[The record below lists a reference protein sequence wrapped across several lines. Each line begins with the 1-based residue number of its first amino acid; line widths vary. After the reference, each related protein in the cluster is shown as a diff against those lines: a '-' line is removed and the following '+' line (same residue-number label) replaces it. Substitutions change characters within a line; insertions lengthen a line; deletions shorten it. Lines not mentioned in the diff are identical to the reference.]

1 MKPSQV
7 YIFKCPANV
16 RIVDIFLK
24 IVDNVDIVV
33 NIPTLLFNE
42 SAISL
47 VDKLLFFSFPIQ
59 RTLFKNIKE
68 GFILSK

>member
-1 MKPSQV
+1 MELCINSPNLSQV
-7 YIFKCPANV
+7 YILQRTLNV

-42 SAISL
+42 NAIFMWISL
-47 VDKLLFFSFPIQ
+47 YLGEQ
-59 RTLFKNIKE
+59 
-68 GFILSK
+68 

>member
-1 MKPSQV
+1 MELCINSTNLSQV
-7 YIFKCPANV
+7 YISQRTLNV

-42 SAISL
+42 NVIFMWISL
-47 VDKLLFFSFPIQ
+47 YLREQ
-59 RTLFKNIKE
+59 
-68 GFILSK
+68 

>member
-1 MKPSQV
+1 MWITFSTKFMELCINSPNLSQV
-7 YIFKCPANV
+7 YILQRTLNV

-42 SAISL
+42 NAIFMWISL
-47 VDKLLFFSFPIQ
+47 YLREQ
-59 RTLFKNIKE
+59 
-68 GFILSK
+68 

>member
-1 MKPSQV
+1 MELGINSTSLSQV
-7 YIFKCPANV
+7 YILQRTLNV

-42 SAISL
+42 NAIFMWISL
-47 VDKLLFFSFPIQ
+47 YLREQ
-59 RTLFKNIKE
+59 
-68 GFILSK
+68 

>member
-1 MKPSQV
+1 MKLCINSTNLSQV
-7 YIFKCPANV
+7 YILQRTLNV

-42 SAISL
+42 NAIFMWISL
-47 VDKLLFFSFPIQ
+47 YLREQ
-59 RTLFKNIKE
+59 
-68 GFILSK
+68 

>member
-1 MKPSQV
+1 MELCINSPNLSQV
-7 YIFKCPANV
+7 YILQRTLNV

-42 SAISL
+42 SAIFMWISL
-47 VDKLLFFSFPIQ
+47 YLREQ
-59 RTLFKNIKE
+59 
-68 GFILSK
+68 

>member
-1 MKPSQV
+1 MELCINSTNLSQV
-7 YIFKCPANV
+7 YILQRTLNI

-42 SAISL
+42 NAIFMWISL
-47 VDKLLFFSFPIQ
+47 YLREQ
-59 RTLFKNIKE
+59 
-68 GFILSK
+68 

>member
-1 MKPSQV
+1 MELCINSTNLSQV
-7 YIFKCPANV
+7 YILQRTLNV

-42 SAISL
+42 NVIFMWISL
-47 VDKLLFFSFPIQ
+47 YLREQ
-59 RTLFKNIKE
+59 
-68 GFILSK
+68 

>member
-1 MKPSQV
+1 MELCINSTNLSQV
-7 YIFKCPANV
+7 YISQRTLNV

-42 SAISL
+42 NAIFMWISL
-47 VDKLLFFSFPIQ
+47 YLREQ
-59 RTLFKNIKE
+59 
-68 GFILSK
+68 

>member
-1 MKPSQV
+1 MELCINSTNFSQV
-7 YIFKCPANV
+7 YISQRTLNV

-42 SAISL
+42 NVIFMWISL
-47 VDKLLFFSFPIQ
+47 YLREQ
-59 RTLFKNIKE
+59 
-68 GFILSK
+68 

>member
-1 MKPSQV
+1 MELCINSPTLSQV
-7 YIFKCPANV
+7 YILQRTLNV

-42 SAISL
+42 NAIFMWISL
-47 VDKLLFFSFPIQ
+47 YLREQ
-59 RTLFKNIKE
+59 
-68 GFILSK
+68 

>member
-1 MKPSQV
+1 MWITLSTQFMELCINSTNLSQV
-7 YIFKCPANV
+7 YILQRTLNV

-42 SAISL
+42 NAIFMWISL
-47 VDKLLFFSFPIQ
+47 YLREQ
-59 RTLFKNIKE
+59 
-68 GFILSK
+68 

>member
-1 MKPSQV
+1 MELCINSPHLSQV
-7 YIFKCPANV
+7 YILQRTLNV

-42 SAISL
+42 NAIFMWISL
-47 VDKLLFFSFPIQ
+47 YLREQ
-59 RTLFKNIKE
+59 
-68 GFILSK
+68 

>member
-1 MKPSQV
+1 MELCINSPNPSQV
-7 YIFKCPANV
+7 YILQRTLNV

-42 SAISL
+42 NAIFMWISL
-47 VDKLLFFSFPIQ
+47 YLREQ
-59 RTLFKNIKE
+59 
-68 GFILSK
+68 

>member
-1 MKPSQV
+1 MELCINSTNLSQV
-7 YIFKCPANV
+7 YILQRTLNV

-42 SAISL
+42 NAIFMWISL
-47 VDKLLFFSFPIQ
+47 YLREQ
-59 RTLFKNIKE
+59 
-68 GFILSK
+68 

>member
-1 MKPSQV
+1 MELCINSRNLSQV
-7 YIFKCPANV
+7 YILQRTLNV

-42 SAISL
+42 NAIFMWISL
-47 VDKLLFFSFPIQ
+47 YLREQ
-59 RTLFKNIKE
+59 
-68 GFILSK
+68 